1 VAFVD
6 VDPET
11 GEEITFVVSVEAFL
25 TPRGR

>member
-1 VAFVD
+1 

-11 GEEITFVVSVEAFL
+11 GEEITFVLSVEAFL